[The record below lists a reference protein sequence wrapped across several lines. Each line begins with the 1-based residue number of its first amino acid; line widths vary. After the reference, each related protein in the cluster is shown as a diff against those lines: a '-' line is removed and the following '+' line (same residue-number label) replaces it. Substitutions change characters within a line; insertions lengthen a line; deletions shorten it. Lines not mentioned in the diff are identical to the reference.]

1 MATPR
6 TFPYTNGD
14 FQVAN
19 VPMAA
24 STTPTQAEFNA
35 LIQAFIDAGIM
46 APAGD

>member
-19 VPMAA
+19 VPKAA
-24 STTPTQAEFNA
+24 SSTPTQAEFNA

-46 APAGD
+46 APED